1 MKQQIQVSFVD
12 ALKKG
17 FILNYCNFKGRA
29 SRSEFWW
36 MALACWLI
44 SGAAGGLGT
53 ISHLSFFMNLID
65 LLIILPMLGVT
76 VRRLHD
82 IGKGGGYFFIYLI
95 PLVGMPILYIL
106 WNCKESEPVA
116 NRFGEVPNVVEL
128 PN

>member
-1 MKQQIQVSFVD
+1 MKQQVEVSFVD
-12 ALKKG
+12 AIKRG
-17 FILNYCNFKGRA
+17 FVENYCNFSGRA

-36 MALACWLI
+36 MALVCWII

-82 IGKGGGYFFIYLI
+82 IGKGGGWIFIYLI
-95 PLVGMPILYIL
+95 PLVGMPILYL
-106 WNCKESEPVA
+106 MWNCQASENYD
-116 NRFGEVPNVVEL
+116 NRFGAVPNVVEI
-128 PN
+128 